1 MASKNSHSET
11 VKEAVSAATRAI
23 SGNPELEVDLA
34 GISSSSGNL
43 PKNLKELSSYR
54 GKADAVACVER
65 YRDKSIIINAGAER
79 INSLLRVMEDTR
91 VEILGSLNY
100 PGIATNISSK
110 LCLFNF

>member
-43 PKNLKELSSYR
+43 PKNLKVLYSYR
-54 GKADAVACVER
+54 G
-65 YRDKSIIINAGAER
+65 
-79 INSLLRVMEDTR
+79 
-91 VEILGSLNY
+91 
-100 PGIATNISSK
+100 
-110 LCLFNF
+110 